1 MLAKRATSEPIARD
15 GSTEKSAMKT
25 SNIQRA
31 IQAQK
36 VRSLSET
43 AKKYW
48 KREPRKASI
57 HAGYRADRL
66 PAC

>member
-1 MLAKRATSEPIARD
+1 MNA
-15 GSTEKSAMKT
+15 

-31 IQAQK
+31 IQAHA
-36 VRSLSET
+36 VHLLGET

-57 HAGYRADRL
+57 HAGWRADRL